1 MNHSTVTN
9 RYIILSFLCVLIP
22 FYYYYCPQTEFGQGN
37 VFRSMCQSFCPQKG
51 GSPSPGQRPRW
62 TETPRIEIPWT
73 EIPLGQRSPL
83 ERAPTEQR
91 CPWTEIPPSSPKMAT
106 AADGMHPTGTH
117 SCYYYDWICYTDIRI
132 IILNFVLQGKL
143 SVLEEFILIN
153 RIQFCCDEWCYIFI
167 KR

>member
-1 MNHSTVTN
+1 MGDEPCRHYYKIKKWTIAPWPIDISFYLSYACLSRFIIITV
-9 RYIILSFLCVLIP
+9 RKRSL
-22 FYYYYCPQTEFGQGN
+22 GQGN

-51 GSPSPGQRPRW
+51 GYPPPGQRPRW

-117 SCYYYDWICYTDIRI
+117 SCYYYDWIGYTDIRI
-132 IILNFVLQGKL
+132 II
-143 SVLEEFILIN
+143 
-153 RIQFCCDEWCYIFI
+153 
-167 KR
+167 